1 MAWSAAAAVSRFAA
15 SPAAEI
21 RLPLSAA
28 AAASVSFAG
37 RRRFGPI
44 AASLATSATGAL
56 LISLL
61 VPNCLLVHG

>member
-1 MAWSAAAAVSRFAA
+1 
-15 SPAAEI
+15 
-21 RLPLSAA
+21 
-28 AAASVSFAG
+28 VSFAG

-61 VPNCLLVHG
+61 IPNCLLVHG